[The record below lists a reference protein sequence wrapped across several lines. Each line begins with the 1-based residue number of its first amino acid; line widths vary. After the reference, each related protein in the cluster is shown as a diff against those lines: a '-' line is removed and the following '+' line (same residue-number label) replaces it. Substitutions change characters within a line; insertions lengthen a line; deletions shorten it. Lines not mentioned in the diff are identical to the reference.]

1 MPEKPKPPIAG
12 YVRSGVTH
20 IGCEW
25 KFEVMDE
32 KERVAI
38 VDIETEDGPVSVGL
52 NRQDAKNLLR
62 TLTLLDRKSTRL
74 NSSH

>member
-1 MPEKPKPPIAG
+1 MMAEPKPIAG

-25 KFEVMDE
+25 HFEVMDE

-38 VDIETEDGPVSVGL
+38 VDIETQDGPVSVGL
-52 NRQDAKNLLR
+52 NRRDAESLLQ
-62 TLTLLDRKSTRL
+62 TLTLFLQDWPEDQAKS
-74 NSSH
+74 